1 MSQTTSRR
9 RPRINWFLVG
19 IIASAVV
26 ASIIPARGRAVPV
39 VDWAVT
45 VLIFL
50 LFFLYGA
57 RLAPAET
64 LAGLKHWRLH
74 LTILGFTFVVFPLI
88 GIALR
93 LLAPWALS
101 DMLYLG
107 VLWVCLVP
115 STVQSS
121 INFTSIAHGNI
132 PGAIVSATIS
142 NLLGTFLTPVLAFLL
157 VSSSSGVTI
166 SPSSI
171 LDVLLQILLPF
182 ILGQLSRPLTARWV
196 SEHSRPL
203 KYVDNGVILAVVYSA
218 FSSGMREHIW
228 SMTSTGQ
235 LALAILVCLGLL
247 ALMLWL
253 TAAVAA
259 RLGFDRGDRIAI
271 QFCGT
276 KKSLA
281 TGLPMA
287 TVLFAGQPVGL
298 IVLPL
303 MIFHM
308 AQLIAC
314 GAIASRYARQWEA
327 DLTTAPAED

>member
-1 MSQTTSRR
+1 MSESSPGQHRFR
-9 RPRINWFLVG
+9 VNWFLVG
-19 IIASAVV
+19 IVASAVV
-26 ASIIPARGRAVPV
+26 ASMLPARGYMVPV
-39 VDWAVT
+39 VDDAVT
-45 VLIFL
+45 VLVFL

-57 RLAPAET
+57 RLKPSET
-64 LAGLKHWRLH
+64 LAGIRHWRLH
-74 LTILGFTFVVFPLI
+74 LTILVFTFVVFPII

-93 LLAPWALS
+93 LLVPWALS
-101 DMLYLG
+101 NMLYLG
-107 VLWVCLVP
+107 LLWVCLVP

-121 INFTSIAHGNI
+121 INFTSIAHGNV

-142 NLLGTFLTPVLAFLL
+142 NLLGTFLTPLLAFAL

-166 SPSSI
+166 TPSSI

-182 ILGQLSRPLTARWV
+182 ILGQLSRPLTSRFV
-196 SEHSRPL
+196 TEHKKPL
-203 KYVDNGVILAVVYSA
+203 KFVDNGVILVVVYSA
-218 FSSGMREHIW
+218 FSSGMRERIW
-228 SMTSTGQ
+228 SMTSIGQ
-235 LALAILVCLGLL
+235 LGLTIGICLVLL

-253 TAAVAA
+253 TWTVPG
-259 RLGFDRGDRIAI
+259 RLGFNRADRIAI

-287 TVLFAGQPVGL
+287 AVLFAGQPIGL

-308 AQLIAC
+308 TQLIAC
-314 GAIASRYARQWEA
+314 GAISSRYARQWEVSEA
-327 DLTTAPAED
+327 STTH

>member
-1 MSQTTSRR
+1 MSQSSGQHGFRV
-9 RPRINWFLVG
+9 NWFLVG
-19 IIASAVV
+19 IVAAAVV
-26 ASIIPARGRAVPV
+26 ASILPARGPMVPV
-39 VDWAVT
+39 VDDAVI
-45 VLIFL
+45 VLVFL

-57 RLAPAET
+57 RLKPSET
-64 LAGLKHWRLH
+64 LAGIKHWRLH
-74 LTILGFTFVVFPLI
+74 VTILVFTFVVFPII
-88 GIALR
+88 GIALK
-93 LLAPWALS
+93 LLVGWALPN
-101 DMLYLG
+101 MLYLG
-107 VLWVCLVP
+107 LLWVCLVP

-142 NLLGTFLTPVLAFLL
+142 NLLGTFLTPLLAFAL

-166 SPSSI
+166 TPASI

-182 ILGQLSRPLTARWV
+182 ILGQLSRPLTARFV
-196 SEHSRPL
+196 TEHKKPL
-203 KYVDNGVILAVVYSA
+203 KFVDNGVILVVVYSA

-228 SMTSTGQ
+228 SMTSIGQ
-235 LALAILVCLGLL
+235 LALTIGICLVLL

-253 TAAVAA
+253 TWAAAG
-259 RLGFDRGDRIAI
+259 RLGFDRADRIAI

-287 TVLFAGQPVGL
+287 TVLFAGQPIGL

-314 GAIASRYARQWEA
+314 GAISSRYARQWA
-327 DLTTAPAED
+327 AEHPEG